1 LYIQGIQVGML
12 GTNCYLVA
20 CPETKEAIVIDPGD
34 EGKRIFNLVTKN
46 GFKVTG
52 IVNTHGH
59 FDHIGGNEYLKQKT
73 GAKLYIHADDAEMLT
88 EPEKN
93 LSSLFDPGSL
103 IISPPADIILHDGD
117 RMEIGAHVFYVIHK
131 PVYNHF
137 VGIKYNKNITAGLV
151 IITFQFGKI
160 IDKVCMCFLLSI
172 NFRVADLFHVC
183 FFISKVLLC
192 ILI

>member
-1 LYIQGIQVGML
+1 MRFL
-12 GTNCYLVA
+12 
-20 CPETKEAIVIDPGD
+20 VIDPGGD
-34 EGKRIFNLVTKN
+34 GDRILKRLEELGLNLEL
-46 GFKVTG
+46 

-117 RMEIGAHVFYVIHK
+117 RMEIGAHVFYVIHTPGHTK
-131 PVYNHF
+131 GSICLKMEDCLFAGDTLFADSIGRTDLPGGSYSEIMNS
-137 VGIKYNKNITAGLV
+137 IKTKLCPLEDTL
-151 IITFQFGKI
+151 IIYPGHGPKSILGCEKRSNPYI
-160 IDKVCMCFLLSI
+160 I
-172 NFRVADLFHVC
+172 
-183 FFISKVLLC
+183 
-192 ILI
+192 